1 MSKHKHEQGESSE
14 AMKQAQ
20 EQTQDQTQTQSGS
33 SLVPEVE
40 AQPGAEGEQQNQA
53 GAVNTPEAQLAAA
66 RAEIDL
72 LKAQVSEL
80 NDKYLRTL
88 AEQVNFRKRVVK
100 EKEEFQQYAI
110 STLLADLIPVLDDF
124 DRSLEAVAQHKTDA
138 EKVAEGIQ
146 LIQKRLY
153 DTLSNKYGLVKYES
167 KNSVFDPHMHEAMFS
182 DQGDVAE
189 PTVTQE
195 FIPGYKLH
203 ERIIRTA
210 KVKVTM
216 PSPGSAPAP
225 AAQDAPGSEPSNG
238 EPPQQG

>member
-1 MSKHKHEQGESSE
+1 MSKHKHEQGASSA
-14 AMKQAQ
+14 AMNQAQ
-20 EQTQDQTQTQSGS
+20 EQTKEQTQNQSGPA
-33 SLVPEVE
+33 LVPEVE
-40 AQPGAEGEQQNQA
+40 VQPGAEGPQGNQA

-124 DRSLEAVAQHKTDA
+124 DRSLETVVQHKTDA

-146 LIQKRLY
+146 LIQKKLY
-153 DTLSNKYGLVKYES
+153 DTLSSKYGLTKYES

-182 DQGDVAE
+182 DEGNVAM

-195 FIPGYKLH
+195 FMPGYKLH

-216 PSPGSAPAP
+216 PSSGNASAPST
-225 AAQDAPGSEPSNG
+225 QGTSVSESANG
-238 EPPQQG
+238 ESPQQG

>member
-20 EQTQDQTQTQSGS
+20 EQTQDQTQNQSGS

-40 AQPGAEGEQQNQA
+40 AQPGAEGGRENQA
-53 GAVNTPEAQLAAA
+53 GAVTTPEAQLAAA

-124 DRSLEAVAQHKTDA
+124 DRSLDAVAQHKTDA

-153 DTLSNKYGLVKYES
+153 DTLSNKYGLAKYES

-195 FIPGYKLH
+195 FMPGYKLH

-216 PSPGSAPAP
+216 PTPGNASAP

>member
-1 MSKHKHEQGESSE
+1 MSKHKHEQGASSE
-14 AMKQAQ
+14 AMNQAQ
-20 EQTQDQTQTQSGS
+20 EQTQDQTQNQASQ

-40 AQPGAEGEQQNQA
+40 AQPGAEGAQENQA
-53 GAVNTPEAQLAAA
+53 GAVATPEALLAAA
-66 RAEIDL
+66 RAEIEI

-110 STLLADLIPVLDDF
+110 STLLTDLIPVLDDF
-124 DRSLEAVAQHKTDA
+124 DRSLESVVQHKTDT

-153 DTLSNKYGLVKYES
+153 DTLSNKYGLTKYDS

-195 FIPGYKLH
+195 FMPGYKLH

-216 PSPGSAPAP
+216 PAPESAPADS
-225 AAQDAPGSEPSNG
+225 AQDAPVSEPTNG
-238 EPPQQG
+238 ESPRQG